1 MKFMWT
7 TLPISDMEKSLAFYS
22 GLMGL
27 GPMAKMG
34 SPAHQ
39 VVMLGENGQTKLEL
53 IYEPGRAL
61 PENPGG
67 TISMGYAPNN
77 LDEFM
82 AKVAEAGIP
91 AIGPISPT
99 PDIRFYFIKDPDGYT
114 VQLVEQR

>member
-7 TLPISDMEKSLAFYS
+7 TLPVSDMDKSLAFYS

-27 GPMAKMG
+27 GPIAKMG

-53 IYEPGRAL
+53 IYEPGKTI

-67 TISMGYAPNN
+67 CISMGYAPDD

-99 PDIRFYFIKDPDGYT
+99 PDIRFFFIKDPDGYT